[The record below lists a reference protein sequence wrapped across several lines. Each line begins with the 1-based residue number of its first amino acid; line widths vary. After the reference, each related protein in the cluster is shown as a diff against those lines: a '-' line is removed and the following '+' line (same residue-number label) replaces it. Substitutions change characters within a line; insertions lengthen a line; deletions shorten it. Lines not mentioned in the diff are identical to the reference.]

1 MPGSDAT
8 ETGNIFDFGG
18 PDRYHNFLQRKVDVA
33 RLSRHGGQC
42 RSHEE
47 IETEFAAKRAQAAE
61 MDI

>member
-1 MPGSDAT
+1 MPVRDTT
-8 ETGNIFDFGG
+8 ETENIFDFGG
-18 PDRYHNFLQRKVDVA
+18 VDRYHNFLQRKVDAA

-47 IETEFAAKRAQAAE
+47 IETEFTAKRALAAE